1 MPLIALFI
9 IAFAALVI
17 VRIGATALMM
27 TGLSRPVAEF
37 QAVSCFFGVGFTTAE
52 AEMIVGHPVRRRMA
66 MHLIIA
72 GNIGITSGL
81 GALII
86 SFMQNEPDWLDHVL
100 EGGDS
105 VSFFVRLG
113 VILTGV
119 TMIALLFRPR
129 IIKVPMER
137 IIRYSLERAGVA
149 RVLDYETVL
158 HAKDG
163 FVVAQVEIDAGH
175 PLIGSTLRKSALGER
190 GVLVLGVL
198 RDAGDHIGAPG
209 PETDIQAG
217 DVLTVYGNKAK
228 IHAALD
234 RPRVPGDLGGSRAES
249 GAGQPGEH

>member
-1 MPLIALFI
+1 MPLIALFF
-9 IAFAALVI
+9 IAFVSLVI

-86 SFMQNEPDWLDHVL
+86 SFVQSEPDWLDQFLHAD
-100 EGGDS
+100 GS
-105 VSFFVRLG
+105 ASFFVRLFVMLIG
-113 VILTGV
+113 IGL
-119 TMIALLFRPR
+119 IALMFRPR
-129 IIKVPMER
+129 IVKAPLER
-137 IIRYSLERAGVA
+137 IIRFSLEHAGVA

-175 PLIGSTLRKSALGER
+175 PVIGSTLRSASLGQR
-190 GVLVLGVL
+190 GVLVLGIQ
-198 RDAGDHIGAPG
+198 RDAGEHIGAPG
-209 PETDIQAG
+209 PDTDIQAG
-217 DVLTVYGNKAK
+217 DVLTVYGNETK

-234 RPRVPGDLGGSRAES
+234 RPRVPGES
-249 GAGQPGEH
+249 TPGQPREP

>member
-9 IAFAALVI
+9 IAFVSLVI

-52 AEMIVGHPVRRRMA
+52 AEMIVSHPVRRRMA

-72 GNIGITSGL
+72 GNIGITSAL

-86 SFMQNEPDWLDHVL
+86 SFVQSEPDWLDGL
-100 EGGDS
+100 LSSDGPA
-105 VSFFVRLG
+105 SFFARLG
-113 VILTGV
+113 VILAGV
-119 TMIALLFRPR
+119 TVIAMLFRPR
-129 IIKVPMER
+129 VIKALLER
-137 IIRYSLERAGVA
+137 IIRFSLERAGVA

-163 FVVAQVEIDAGH
+163 FVVAQFEVDAGH
-175 PLIGSTLRKSALGER
+175 PLIGSTLRTASLGKR
-190 GVLVLGVL
+190 GVLVLGVQ
-198 RDAGDHIGAPG
+198 RDAGEHIGAPG
-209 PETDIQAG
+209 PGTEIESG
-217 DVLTVYGNKAK
+217 DVLTVYGNEAK

-234 RPRVPGDLGGSRAES
+234 RPKIPIAPVDASGQGQLGE
-249 GAGQPGEH
+249 